1 MLGVKRVVRR
11 FGSLFLSGAF
21 ASYRLM
27 WSFFYNMPLVERVK
41 SSYRGIIEGEKGF
54 RAGSLE

>member
-41 SSYRGIIEGEKGF
+41 SSYRGGKSRERRDSE
-54 RAGSLE
+54 LEA